1 MIPDDRLAALDAEV
15 REALAAVP
23 VPPLYSL
30 AARRVLEIAE
40 RLARDAGRDQVELDD
55 IRRALAHPDLNPAPR
70 RGGETRGR
78 HPQ

>member
-1 MIPDDRLAALDAEV
+1 MRFEDELAALDAEV
-15 REALAAVP
+15 REALAAVS

-30 AARRVLEIAE
+30 AARRALEIAE

-55 IRRALAHPDLNPAPR
+55 LRRALAHPGLNPAAR